1 MNIESNG
8 RRARIVG
15 LDIFRIKAV
24 LFVFLYHSNMHFN
37 CNYGVFSKYISM
49 GSIYMTAFFLLSGFS
64 MFLAWSSK
72 NLSKIGII
80 KQFYIKRLISIL
92 PLYYSAAILFIVFQG
107 KETMLQN
114 VIIAPVEM
122 LGLQMVFSGLFGIS
136 HNIGTWFVSCILMCY
151 LVYPL
156 IQETTKQVSLKSK
169 VYMIILLSFILLYS
183 PIVVYY
189 FNLNDIYSNPF
200 FRIVEFFIGT
210 LLCSLLADVKDS
222 RLFQS
227 LFTWRAVIIECLL
240 LFICVTYAVIKEIEV
255 GNSML
260 YSWIALPL
268 FMLQIFSMA
277 GVRYHERLNQSRVV
291 TYLCEISYAFFLA
304 QGFCWGIA
312 GRIIELIGRD
322 SNTMRIA
329 TSLLICFAYAVL
341 LHELLE
347 KPIASIMK
355 KKLI

>member
-1 MNIESNG
+1 MSTESNG
-8 RRARIVG
+8 RKVRIAG

-24 LFVFLYHSNMHFN
+24 LFVFLYHSDMHFN

-64 MFLAWSSK
+64 MFLTWNSK

-92 PLYYSAAILFIVFQG
+92 PLYYSVAILFIVFQG
-107 KETMLQN
+107 KETLLQN
-114 VIIAPVEM
+114 AVIAPVEM

-136 HNIGTWFVSCILMCY
+136 HNFGTWFVSCILLCY

-156 IQETTKQVSLKSK
+156 IQETTKQISVKSR

-189 FNLNDIYSNPF
+189 FNLNSIYSNPF

-210 LLCSLLADVKDS
+210 LLCSLLGDVKDRS
-222 RLFQS
+222 LFQS

-240 LFICVTYAVIKEIEV
+240 LLTCVTYAVIKEVEV
-255 GNSML
+255 GNAML

-268 FMLQIFSMA
+268 FMLQIISMA
-277 GVRYHERLNQSRVV
+277 GMRYHESLNQSIAV
-291 TYLCEISYAFFLA
+291 TYLCEISYAFFFA
-304 QGFCWGIA
+304 QGFCWGTA
-312 GRIIELIGRD
+312 GRIIEIIGRD
-322 SNTMRIA
+322 SNIVRIA
-329 TSLLICFAYAVL
+329 TSFLICFAYAVIF
-341 LHELLE
+341 HELFE